1 MTSPPPSSWQQISHR
16 KQKARQSLI
25 PTPWLLSSP
34 PAPSV
39 FNVLSIPRTSGI
51 LTPSELSNTES
62 YDATSLSTALRSH
75 ELTAL
80 EVTIA
85 FCKRAAIAQQVCNCL
100 TEIFFSDAIARAK
113 WLDAE
118 FARTGKVIGPLHG
131 VPVSLKDTFKVKG
144 YDACIGIASLAENPA
159 GENSLLVDILLE
171 AGAVLYCKTNVPQ
184 TLMALDSDNHVFGRV
199 LNPRD
204 RRLTAGGSSGGEG
217 ALIAMRGSVLGVGTD
232 VGGSIRIPAM
242 CNGLYGIKPSAQRIP
257 YLGQEGGQQPGAS
270 KIGLPA
276 SAGPIARSLRDCELF
291 LQIVS
296 DSKPWERDPDVV
308 YGMWKEQGTVQKK
321 EKLVFGVIRT
331 DGVTTPLP
339 PITKILNETVH
350 KLQAAGHSIVEIDAP
365 AFKKCQSLANQ
376 FFGIDGA
383 NYMFDL
389 LEQTSEPLIPWLS
402 TRLRRKSPITLPKL
416 VDIHAKKSELER
428 EMLKIW
434 NDIKMG
440 TVDAI
445 ICPVAPHPTPQID
458 SWNATGYTS
467 SFVLLDYPCG
477 TLPVRDLHEADLEG
491 ELVEKVG
498 GSWDKANRELWDKK
512 TIDRRVYLE
521 STLCVQVVAPKMQE
535 RRLVEAMDII
545 DGVIHAEQLGVKA
558 KL

>member
-1 MTSPPPSSWQQISHR
+1 MTSPLPSTWQQISHR

-39 FNVLSIPRTSGI
+39 LNVLSIPRTSGI
-51 LTPSELSNTES
+51 LTPSELSITES
-62 YDATSLSTALRSH
+62 YDAVSLSSALRSH

-118 FARTGKVIGPLHG
+118 FARTGKAIGPLHG

-159 GENSLLVDILLE
+159 EENSLLVDILLE

-270 KIGLPA
+270 KVGLPA
-276 SAGPIARSLRDCELF
+276 SAGPIAKSVRDCELF
-291 LQIVS
+291 LQVVS

-308 YGMWKEQGTVQKK
+308 YGMWKEQGTIQK

-350 KLQAAGHSIVEIDAP
+350 KLQAAGHSVVEIDAP
-365 AFKKCQSLANQ
+365 AFEKCQSLANQ
-376 FFGIDGA
+376 FFGIDGG

-402 TRLRRKSPITLPKL
+402 TRLRRKSPTALPKL
-416 VDIHAKKSELER
+416 VENQAKKSELEK

-434 NDIKMG
+434 NDTKMG
-440 TVDAI
+440 TIDAI
-445 ICPVAPHPTPQID
+445 ICPVAPHPTPPID

-477 TLPVRDLHEADLEG
+477 TLPVRDFQVTDLEG
-491 ELVEKVG
+491 ELAEEVG
-498 GSWDKANRELWDKK
+498 GSWDKANRELCKF
-512 TIDRRVYLE
+512 
-521 STLCVQVVAPKMQE
+521 STE
-535 RRLVEAMDII
+535 GIE
-545 DGVIHAEQLGVKA
+545 
-558 KL
+558 